1 MPTPREA
8 LFTGAGHALAAPA
21 PDQEAAPAP
30 APAPAPAAPTTAPIN
45 PLVAQRAEAREMAVR
60 MQSVKDQ
67 VAKNQQKAARAAAK
81 AAGAANDKIKP
92 TEEGFGQL
100 FEAAAQKVI
109 SYDWVVSLFQQ
120 SMADAL

>member
-21 PDQEAAPAP
+21 PDREAAP

-45 PLVAQRAEAREMAVR
+45 PLMAQRAEAREMAVR

-67 VAKNQQKAARAAAK
+67 LARNHQKAARAATK
-81 AAGAANDKIKP
+81 AGATNDKTKP
-92 TEEGFGQL
+92 IEEGFGQL
-100 FEAAAQKVI
+100 FEAAAPKVI
-109 SYDWVVSLFQQ
+109 SYDCFVLFQQ
-120 SMADAL
+120 SITDAL